1 MKNAR
6 GVWVLG
12 EQRNG
17 RIHPVSYELL
27 AWGRSLADQIG
38 VPLECIIAGH
48 GITEDANQLIAHGAD
63 RVRCFDHR
71 QLEVFRVD
79 PYVRLMERLI
89 RDCEPEILLAAAT
102 TMGRTL
108 MPVLAANLHT
118 GLTAD
123 CTELAIDP
131 NERLLLQTRPA
142 IGGNVMAT
150 IKTLS
155 HRPQMATVRPKS
167 RRPMPPDESRTG
179 EIVAEHIDESLLG
192 SRVSRLGFVED
203 LTMGSSIQDTDLVIA
218 GGRGLKTAKRFA
230 GLFEIAERLGGV
242 VGASRCVVDQGW
254 APYAHQIGLSGKSV
268 SPSTYIALGISGSPN
283 HLAGMASAE
292 LIIAVNNDPDAP
304 IFQAADVGI
313 VADLADFLPAWLER
327 LRRGAEEDRGRS

>member
-1 MKNAR
+1 
-6 GVWVLG
+6 
-12 EQRNG
+12 
-17 RIHPVSYELL
+17 
-27 AWGRSLADQIG
+27 
-38 VPLECIIAGH
+38 
-48 GITEDANQLIAHGAD
+48 
-63 RVRCFDHR
+63 
-71 QLEVFRVD
+71 
-79 PYVRLMERLI
+79 
-89 RDCEPEILLAAAT
+89 AAT

-150 IKTLS
+150 IKTPL

-167 RRPMPPDESRTG
+167 RHPMPADELRTG
-179 EIVAEHIDESLLG
+179 EVAAEFIDEKLLG

-203 LTMGSSIQDTDLVIA
+203 LTMGSSIQDADVVIA
-218 GGRGLKTAKRFA
+218 GGRGLRTSKRFA
-230 GLFEIAERLGGV
+230 DLFEIAERLSGV
-242 VGASRCVVDQGW
+242 VGASRCAVDQGW

-268 SPSTYIALGISGSPN
+268 SPTTYIALGISGSPN
-283 HLAGMASAE
+283 HLAGMSSSE
-292 LIIAVNNDPDAP
+292 RIIAVNNDPDAP
-304 IFQAADVGI
+304 IFQVADVGI

-327 LRRGAEEDRGRS
+327 LRRRDEGQGGRGD